1 VAAAKQQ
8 LLANGGSLYEETA
21 NTFMLFGDPAT
32 TLKLPLPRR
41 PIGLTAQR
49 QADGTVLLTWAA
61 ALDCDGN
68 PVAGYNLYRRRST
81 EPGYTRL
88 NTALITALSFI
99 DAGLITAPAGELY
112 HYALG
117 AVDAENE
124 ESVKSAAA
132 ALTVTA
138 PDAGDTGDGGT
149 AGAGGGGGCF
159 VSAAGWKISQDLLAP
174 LGVIALL
181 ICLIRIGRRG
191 KRQ

>member
-1 VAAAKQQ
+1 
-8 LLANGGSLYEETA
+8 
-21 NTFMLFGDPAT
+21 
-32 TLKLPLPRR
+32 
-41 PIGLTAQR
+41 
-49 QADGTVLLTWAA
+49 
-61 ALDCDGN
+61 
-68 PVAGYNLYRRRST
+68 
-81 EPGYTRL
+81 
-88 NTALITALSFI
+88 
-99 DAGLITAPAGELY
+99 
-112 HYALG
+112 
-117 AVDAENE
+117 VDAENE